1 MIADNI
7 KNTVKYER
15 ISGRLKAA
23 FAAIKAA
30 SPELEPGKY
39 NVDGDNVFYMVQEIE
54 TKLPGAFRYENHR
67 DYIDIQYVIEGEEE
81 IRVAWEEAMTAT
93 DDYKPDVQHFDGA
106 HPNFNALLLKNGDFT
121 VLYPGEI
128 HAPGIAPK
136 GVSGKVRKIVAKVKV
151 N

>member
-7 KNTVKYER
+7 NNSAKYER

-23 FAAIKAA
+23 FIAIKAA

-39 NVDGDNVFYMVQEIE
+39 DVDGNNVFFMVQEIE

-81 IRVAWEEAMTAT
+81 IRVAPEEGMTAT
-93 DDYKPDVQHFDGA
+93 DEYKPDVRHFDGSF
-106 HPNFNALLLKNGDFT
+106 PDYSALLLREGDFA
-121 VLYPGEI
+121 VLFPGEV

-136 GVSGKVRKIVAKVKV
+136 GVPGKVRKIVAKVKIK
-151 N
+151 